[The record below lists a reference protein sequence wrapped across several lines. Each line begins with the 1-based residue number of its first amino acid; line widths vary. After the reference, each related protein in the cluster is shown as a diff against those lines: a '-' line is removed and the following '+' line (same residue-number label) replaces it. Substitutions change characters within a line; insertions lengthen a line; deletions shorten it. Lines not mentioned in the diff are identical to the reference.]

1 MQTNTIRPFVLGI
14 MMTDEWA
21 ASPNMGEPK
30 GDGQNQRAAMK
41 SIRTAEGTRTL
52 ISGQSIGSWHR
63 ATLYDRFGWDISEL
77 QETISGRDTRQFYT
91 QCQPIEFAED
101 DGRGYLAAVTIVKGS
116 PLTTKRTSPFML
128 SQFQSLAAIA
138 PTTEFGILA
147 RGLEELPEESKG
159 NMIFQS
165 ELAAASYA
173 GMFALNCSELGV
185 FTVGAGRDLLPLADL
200 KKGLP
205 KENFTALAKSE
216 DKRTKEDNTKIS
228 EVTKALKRCVN
239 LERGAML
246 ALPAPVRQQRAHD
259 LVAAMGELE
268 GGALMT
274 RRLYN
279 VAPASALIAFMDGGN
294 CLPPYV
300 FRAVR
305 ENPDLGRNSPMRYE
319 VDIERLWKILKDN
332 ATRFLEMGEN
342 GFNLFFGTLGA
353 PTIANEAAVRD
364 LLEGKDEAHPLPPE
378 IKAKV
383 CDGPREAVRYAAD
396 SIPQSWF
403 AKPEKAIEVT
413 SDLAYGEQLLPV
425 LGTEVPGAK
434 KEKTNN
440 EPTLDLSS

>member
-1 MQTNTIRPFVLGI
+1 MQQKTIRPFVLGI

-30 GDGQNQRAAMK
+30 GDGQNQRSAMK

-63 ATLYDRFGWDISEL
+63 ATLYDRFGWGISEL
-77 QETISGRDTRQFYT
+77 QETITGRDTRQFYT

-101 DGRGYLAAVTIVKGS
+101 DGRGYLAAVTLVKGS

-128 SQFQSLAAIA
+128 SQFQSLAPFA
-138 PTTEFGILA
+138 PATEFGILA

-185 FTVGAGRDLLPLADL
+185 FTVGAGRDLLPLSDL

-205 KENFTALAKSE
+205 TDNFKALAKAE
-216 DKRTKEDNTKIS
+216 DKRTGEDKTKIS

-246 ALPAPVRQQRAHD
+246 ALPASQRKERAHD
-259 LVAAMGELE
+259 LIAAMGELE
-268 GGALMT
+268 GGALQT

-279 VAPASALIAFMDGGN
+279 VAPATALVAFMDGGN
-294 CLPPYV
+294 CLPPHI

-305 ENPDLGRNSPMRYE
+305 ENPDQGRNSPMRYE
-319 VDIERLWKILKDN
+319 VDIDRLYKILKDN
-332 ATRFLEMGEN
+332 ASRFLEMGEG

-353 PTIANEAAVRD
+353 PTITNEAAVSA
-364 LLEGKDEAHPLPPE
+364 LLKGEDTTRPLPLE
-378 IKAKV
+378 VKATV
-383 CDGPREAVRYAAD
+383 CDGPRAAIRAVAD
-396 SIPQSWF
+396 AIPESWF
-403 AKPEKAIEVT
+403 ATPTGAIEIT
-413 SDLAYGEQLLPV
+413 PDLAFGEKLLPV
-425 LGTEVPGAK
+425 LGTVAPVATK
-434 KEKTNN
+434 DKASD

>member
-1 MQTNTIRPFVLGI
+1 MQPKTTRPFVLGI

-63 ATLYDRFGWDISEL
+63 ATLYDRFGWKISEL
-77 QETISGRDTRQFYT
+77 QETLSGRDTRQFYT

-128 SQFQSLAAIA
+128 SQFQSLAPFA
-138 PTTEFGILA
+138 PSTEFGILA
-147 RGLEELPEESKG
+147 RGLDELPEESKG

-185 FTVGAGRDLLPLADL
+185 FTVGSGRDLLPLSDL

-205 KENFTALAKSE
+205 ADNFKALAKAPDKQTNE
-216 DKRTKEDNTKIS
+216 DRTKVS
-228 EVTKALKRCVN
+228 EVTKALKRCVDY
-239 LERGAML
+239 ERGTML
-246 ALPAPVRQQRAHD
+246 ALPAPERKERAHN
-259 LVAAMGELE
+259 LIAAMGELE
-268 GGALMT
+268 GGALQT

-279 VAPASALIAFMDGGN
+279 VAPASALVAFMDGGN
-294 CLPPYV
+294 CLPPHI

-319 VDIERLWKILKDN
+319 VDIDRLWKILRDN
-332 ATRFLEMGEN
+332 ASRFLPMGE
-342 GFNLFFGTLGA
+342 GDFNLFFGTLGA

-364 LLEGKDEAHPLPPE
+364 LLEGNDTSRPLPPE
-378 IKAKV
+378 VKAKV
-383 CDGPREAVRYAAD
+383 CDGPRAAIRSAAD
-396 SIPQSWF
+396 AIPEAWF
-403 AKPEKAIEVT
+403 AKPERATEIT
-413 SDLAYGEQLLPV
+413 PDLAFGEKLLSV
-425 LGTEVPGAK
+425 LGTTAPVSA
-434 KEKTNN
+434 KEKATD
-440 EPTLDLSS
+440 EPTLDLQS